1 MCRITG
7 IVDKGSTRLHADSFS
22 MRDSMSH
29 GGPDSAGMYYDEQA
43 ALSLG
48 HRRLSIIDLCET
60 GSQPMFSE
68 DKALTL
74 IFNGEVYNYL
84 ELKAELV
91 RAGFNFRSS
100 SDTEVVLKAYQYWG
114 TDCFAKFRGMFALAI
129 HDKPNARLVLA
140 RDHAGIKPLYYYCDG
155 RSLYFASEIRAF
167 KTLNNKWEE
176 NPEWKVFFLTYG
188 YLPNAVT
195 TLKGVKPLEKGSF
208 MVVDT
213 KTLQSRQEF
222 FFKDS
227 YTEEITDPD
236 EAREL
241 IHDALQKAVQR
252 HLIADAPLGIF
263 LSGGIDSSLI
273 TLLAKPFKEE
283 LHTLSIIFDDKNYS
297 EKKYQ
302 DLIVEKVGSK
312 HRSFLLDKKLF
323 LDALPDIL
331 LAMDQPSADGINSYF
346 ISKFAKEAGLKAVL
360 SGLGAD
366 EFFGGYSSFKRGDMV
381 RKLRL
386 IPKPLLEIT
395 NYLSQNKYKKISF
408 LKSDNAI
415 GEYLFNRGYFTDLE
429 IAGLLDMDQKEVRQ
443 ILLATQLPEFLQ
455 GLDKGNRASYFESN
469 LYMEHQLLRDT
480 DVMSMWHSIEVR
492 VPFLDY
498 DLIKTVQRISSKLK
512 FDHEQSKFLLIDSFK
527 NILPEEIWNRKK
539 QGFVFP
545 FETWM
550 KENLDSFSGIN
561 QKAGLDKKFKA
572 GKLTWSRYWT
582 YLLSQSFKA

>member
-7 IVDKGSTRLHADSFS
+7 IVDQNSTRLHADSFS

-60 GSQPMFSE
+60 GSQPMFSD

-91 RAGFNFRSS
+91 KAGFNFRSS

-114 TDCFAKFRGMFALAI
+114 TDCFARFRGMFALAI
-129 HDKPNARLVLA
+129 HDKPKARLVLA
-140 RDHAGIKPLYYYCDG
+140 RDHAGIKPLYYHCDG

-176 NPEWKVFFLTYG
+176 NPDWKVFFLTYG

-213 KTLQSRQEF
+213 KTLQSKQEF

-227 YTEEITDPD
+227 YSEEITDPD

-302 DLIVEKVGSK
+302 DLIVEKTGST

-331 LAMDQPSADGINSYF
+331 QAMDQPTADGINSYF

-381 RKLRL
+381 KKLRL

-455 GLDKGNRASYFESN
+455 ELDKGNRASYFESN

-545 FETWM
+545 FENWM

-561 QKAGLDKKFKA
+561 QKPGLDKKFKA

>member
-227 YTEEITDPD
+227 YTEEITDPG

-455 GLDKGNRASYFESN
+455 ELDKGNRASYFESN

>member
-331 LAMDQPSADGINSYF
+331 QAMDQPSADGINSYF

-455 GLDKGNRASYFESN
+455 DLDKGNRASYFESN